1 MISKKNHLD
10 IDNIETHNIY
20 INSDEDINDNFLF
33 NIVENDSSDTP
44 IIVINHKGDKTII
57 EDFLDFPFQPEN
69 LPKMPEQEDPQ
80 LFFESFDD
88 EVPIN
93 NIVPSCP
100 NYGDEK
106 MTTSYIFENEYPE
119 IDLDNDII
127 EYEFMR
133 KNKKAKNVLCKLGLF
148 ATSILFSS

>member
-20 INSDEDINDNFLF
+20 INSDEDMNDNATLK
-33 NIVENDSSDTP
+33 IIENDSFNTP
-44 IIVINHKGDKTII
+44 IIVTNHKEEKVVI
-57 EDFLDFPFQPEN
+57 ENFLDFIFHPEN
-69 LPKMPEQEDPQ
+69 LPKMPEQEDPKP
-80 LFFESFDD
+80 FFESFD
-88 EVPIN
+88 EELPIN

-127 EYEFMR
+127 EYEFMK
-133 KNKKAKNVLCKLGLF
+133 KNKKASNVLCKLGLF
-148 ATSILFSS
+148 ATSIFFTS